1 MVSLP
6 GPEVDARQEL
16 TYTPTSR
23 STLVINS
30 GRYDTIPGGIEGL
43 KADLHKF
50 REELNKYGLN
60 LIEPQK
66 PCIISIPP
74 GILKDA
80 KREPELVDTI
90 RSLVETGLRT
100 QLPKK
105 PTFLL
110 VLLPSD
116 NIILYDTLKSLFDL
130 TYGIPSVCCV
140 GKKFDK
146 KSEQI
151 YANVAM
157 KVNQKLGGVNH
168 VVDIKRMTPLDTQT
182 ILFGIDVTHP
192 SPGSSETAPSIA
204 GVVAS
209 IDAMFSQYPAS
220 MRRQQ
225 GYKEM
230 VTDLEEMIIER
241 LRLWQKRNQDRLPNK
256 VIVYRDGVGEGQYQ
270 QVVETEGE
278 SFSKAFDRLYGAR
291 AKHPKLSIVM
301 VGKRHHTRFY
311 PTKME
316 DTDGTTGNPKP
327 GTVVDRG
334 VTGEK
339 LFDFFLLA
347 HQGKE
352 ANPRTVTYS

>member
-1 MVSLP
+1 M
-6 GPEVDARQEL
+6 
-16 TYTPTSR
+16 Y
-23 STLVINS
+23 
-30 GRYDTIPGGIEGL
+30 
-43 KADLHKF
+43 KF

-60 LIEPQK
+60 LIEPSK
-66 PCIISIPP
+66 PCIISIAP
-74 GILKDA
+74 GILEDA
-80 KREPELVDTI
+80 KRHPELVDTI
-90 RSLVETGLRT
+90 RSLVETGLKT
-100 QLPKK
+100 QLHKK

-110 VLLPSD
+110 VLLPNE

-130 TYGIPSVCCV
+130 TYGIPSVCCI
-140 GKKFDK
+140 GSKFDR

-168 VVDIKRMTPLDTQT
+168 VVEIKKMTPLDTQT

-278 SFSKAFDRLYGAR
+278 SFSKAFDRLYGAK

-352 ANPRTVTYS
+352 ANPRTVTCS